1 VHVAMLC
8 VCVDGPI
15 MSESYVKMA
24 VDVHQSATLV
34 CSVRG
39 WPTPT
44 MTWSRNS
51 TSLTDSTKYEMTS
64 HVDADGQF
72 PDVSIL
78 NISDVQQDDLSIY
91 SCTAHN
97 DMGVSVMHFNV
108 TVKCKSVLCT
118 AHNDMDVSV
127 MHFNVTVKC
136 KSVLCTAHNDVGV
149 SVMHFNVTVKCKS
162 ILSLLPSLLCVCC
175 YTYKPAAARVS
186 SETCSGFVQYKS
198 RICTLK
204 KDGLS

>member
-1 VHVAMLC
+1 MHVAMLC

-51 TSLTDSTKYEMTS
+51 TSLTDSTKYQMTS

-108 TVKCKSVLCT
+108 TVKCKSVLS
-118 AHNDMDVSV
+118 H
-127 MHFNVTVKC
+127 
-136 KSVLCTAHNDVGV
+136 
-149 SVMHFNVTVKCKS
+149 
-162 ILSLLPSLLCVCC
+162 LSSLLCVCC

>member
-1 VHVAMLC
+1 MHVAMLC

-118 AHNDMDVSV
+118 AHND
-127 MHFNVTVKC
+127 
-136 KSVLCTAHNDVGV
+136 VGV